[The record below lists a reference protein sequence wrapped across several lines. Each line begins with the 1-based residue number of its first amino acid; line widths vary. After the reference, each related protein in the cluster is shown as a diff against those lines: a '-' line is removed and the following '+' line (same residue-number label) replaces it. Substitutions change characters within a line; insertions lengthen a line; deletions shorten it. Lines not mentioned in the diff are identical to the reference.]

1 MHRRLSPLAWFTA
14 ALALAACKPAASTP
28 GPADAPPGGGS
39 GGGEVAAKSAYD
51 YPLTRKGDTVD
62 SYHGAQVTDPYRWLE
77 ELDTDETRAWVEAQN
92 KLTFGVLGSIKQRDA
107 IRTRLTELWNYER
120 YGVPY
125 KEGGKYF
132 YSRNDGLQNQSVL
145 YVADSLAAEP
155 RVLIDPNTLSQ
166 DGTVALS
173 GTAISQDG
181 KYVAYGLAA
190 AGSDWQEYRVREI
203 ATGKDLDDH
212 LKWIKFSG
220 AAWTKD
226 SKGFFYSR
234 YDAPG
239 DGEALKGK
247 NEFQKLYYHKIG
259 TPQDKDILVYERK
272 DHPQWGFGGEVSD
285 DGRWLVIRVWEG
297 SADKNALFVHDLS
310 GGVGK
315 KPVVEL
321 LNKFDAEYTFVGSK
335 GSNLYIQTTQGAT
348 RGKVVAIDAAKKD
361 AGDPSA
367 WKVLVP
373 EAPETLRSVSH
384 VGGKLIASYLKDARS
399 EVRVFNESGKLER
412 DITLPGLGT
421 AAGFGG
427 RAKDGETFYAFT
439 SYTWPTTIFRYDLKT
454 GTSEVFRQPKVAF
467 DPSKYETTQV
477 FYTSKDGTKVPMF
490 LTHKKG
496 LERNGQNPTYL
507 YGYGGFNVALTP
519 GFSVP
524 DLMWLE
530 LGGVLA
536 VANLRGGGEYGEA
549 WHEAGT
555 KLHKQN
561 VFDDFIGAAEYLV
574 AEKVTS
580 PGKLA
585 IGGRSNGGLLVG
597 AAMTQR
603 PDLFAVALPGVG
615 VMDMLR
621 FHKFTIGWAWVSD
634 YGSSDD
640 AEQFKALRAYSPLHN
655 LKAGTKYP
663 ATLVYTADHDDRVV
677 PGHSYKFAAALQAAQ
692 SGDKP
697 ALIRIDVRAGHG
709 AGKPTSKQIEEW
721 TDLWGFVVHN
731 LGMTL

>member
-1 MHRRLSPLAWFTA
+1 MHRRPSSFAWFTA
-14 ALALAACKPAASTP
+14 ALVLAACKPAASTS
-28 GPADAPPGGGS
+28 GPADAPPGGGEA
-39 GGGEVAAKSAYD
+39 GAEVAARSAYD
-51 YPLTRKGDTVD
+51 YPATRKGDTVD
-62 SYHGAQVTDPYRWLE
+62 TYHGTQVGDPYRWLE

-92 KLTFGVLGSIKQRDA
+92 KLTFGVLGGIKQRDA

-120 YGVPY
+120 YGVPT

-132 YSRNDGLQNQSVL
+132 FSRNDGLQNQSVL
-145 YVADSLAAEP
+145 YVADNLGAEP

-181 KYVAYGLAA
+181 KYMAYGLAA

-234 YDAPG
+234 YDAPK
-239 DGEALKGK
+239 DGEALKQK
-247 NEFQKLYYHKIG
+247 NEFQKLYYHKVG
-259 TPQDKDILVYERK
+259 TTQDKDVLVYERK

-321 LNKFDAEYTFVGSK
+321 LNKFDAEYNFVGSN
-335 GSNLYIQTTQGAT
+335 GSTLYIQTTQGAA
-348 RGKVVAIDAAKKD
+348 RGKVVAIDVTKKD
-361 AGDPSA
+361 ASDPA
-367 WKVLVP
+367 TWKVVIP
-373 EAPETLRSVSH
+373 EAPETLRNVSH

-399 EVRVFNESGKLER
+399 EVRVFDQSGKLER
-412 DITLPGLGT
+412 DIALPGLGT
-421 AAGFGG
+421 AGGFGG
-427 RAKDGETFYAFT
+427 RAKDTETFYAFT

-454 GTSEVFRQPKVAF
+454 GQSEIFRQPKVAF
-467 DPSKYETTQV
+467 DPAKYETTQV

-496 LERNGQNPTYL
+496 LEKNGQNPTYL
-507 YGYGGFNVALTP
+507 YGYGGFNVAITP

-580 PGKLA
+580 PSKLA

-692 SGDKP
+692 AGDKP
-697 ALIRIDVRAGHG
+697 TLIRIDVRAGHG
-709 AGKPTSKQIEEW
+709 AGKPTSKQIDEW

-731 LGMTL
+731 LGMTI